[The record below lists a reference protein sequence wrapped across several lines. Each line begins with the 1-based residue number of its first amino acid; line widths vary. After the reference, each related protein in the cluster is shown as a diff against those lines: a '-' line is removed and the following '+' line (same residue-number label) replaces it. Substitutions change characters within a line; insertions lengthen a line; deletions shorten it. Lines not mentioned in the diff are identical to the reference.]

1 MAGLAA
7 QGLLYSLSLSE
18 AIKVAVI
25 CIVSQINHCSEGSQ
39 DTTAVF
45 GEQWEVANVLVE
57 GYTVEAFMQ
66 GEAKLQTFLPTFEY
80 MKELTNRIHAFHAPE
95 FTQDEL
101 LESLAAR
108 YYAD

>member
-1 MAGLAA
+1 M
-7 QGLLYSLSLSE
+7 
-18 AIKVAVI
+18 
-25 CIVSQINHCSEGSQ
+25 
-39 DTTAVF
+39 F